1 MTFGYTE
8 WSVKPKKK
16 VKKKNWKTSCE
27 SSWYFILFLDQVRV
41 TISYTGA
48 MGWDEVRIPIG
59 AVIQFNFPK
68 ANEKTAMSEKK
79 KISRKKKLK
88 PALQIVTGDVYPWV

>member
-16 VKKKNWKTSCE
+16 VKKKKNWKTSCE

-41 TISYTGA
+41 TICYTGE

-79 KISRKKKLK
+79 KFPEKKN
-88 PALQIVTGDVYPWV
+88 